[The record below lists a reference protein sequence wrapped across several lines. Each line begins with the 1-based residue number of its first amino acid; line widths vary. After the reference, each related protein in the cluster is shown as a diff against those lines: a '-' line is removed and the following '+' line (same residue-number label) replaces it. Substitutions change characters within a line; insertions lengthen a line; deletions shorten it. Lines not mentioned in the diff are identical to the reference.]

1 MKAAAVEVPMVII
14 QLIPVE
20 GVALVVMGE
29 AATVT
34 VMQVAVE
41 EAVTAAAKVFAVVL
55 EVAAMKKAAAEETA
69 ANQAAALVRNHLN
82 VTSVIKPLHKEP
94 VLTIMRMRHLQVS
107 TSAVAVV
114 SRLFHSE
121 ID

>member
-1 MKAAAVEVPMVII
+1 MKAAAVEVLVVII

-20 GVALVVMGE
+20 GVVLVVMGE

-41 EAVTAAAKVFAVVL
+41 EAVTAAAKVVAVVSV
-55 EVAAMKKAAAEETA
+55 VAAVKKAAAEGTA
-69 ANQAAALVRNHLN
+69 ANQAAVLVRNHLN
-82 VTSVIKPLHKEP
+82 ATSVRKPLHREP
-94 VLTIMRMRHLQVS
+94 VLTIMRMRHLQLS
-107 TSAVAVV
+107 TSAAAVV
-114 SRLFHSE
+114 SRLFHSK